1 MYFTEAHRL
10 FFFLSQESI
19 SDLKKQVI
27 TELLENADLTDRKS
41 GEAHRF
47 MRSNVLL
54 DGEGEKGKEKNTK
67 KYKFPGTSASNLPPI
82 SSSMFRYFL

>member
-1 MYFTEAHRL
+1 
-10 FFFLSQESI
+10 
-19 SDLKKQVI
+19 
-27 TELLENADLTDRKS
+27 
-41 GEAHRF
+41 

-54 DGEGEKGKEKNTK
+54 DGEGEKGKEKNTT